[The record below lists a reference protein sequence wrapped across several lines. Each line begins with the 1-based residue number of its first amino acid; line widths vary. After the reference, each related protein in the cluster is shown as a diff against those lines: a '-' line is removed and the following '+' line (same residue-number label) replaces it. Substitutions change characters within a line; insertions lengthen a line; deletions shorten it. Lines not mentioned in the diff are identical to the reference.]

1 MRVTQLILCAALG
14 TAIAA
19 TASAQ
24 GGPGKGRYAIGAGNT
39 PGWTLM
45 TPDERNAHRQKM
57 WSFKTYDECK
67 AFQAEHHM
75 AMEARAKEQGK
86 TLPAPGANACD
97 RMQARGNL
105 K

>member
-1 MRVTQLILCAALG
+1 MRLTQLILCAAIG

-45 TPDERNAHRQKM
+45 TPDERNTHRQKM

-75 AMEARAKEQGK
+75 AMEARAKDQGK